1 MENLKIFLYVEYGY
15 VLNELFSTYTVEN
28 VLDLKNI
35 VAEMRFPGAMRY
47 LWWYRVRKVVLM
59 SK

>member
-15 VLNELFSTYTVEN
+15 VLNELFSIYTVEN

-35 VAEMRFPGAMRY
+35 GAEMRFPSVMR
-47 LWWYRVRKVVLM
+47 L
-59 SK
+59 